1 MFEVVMNSGY
11 QSDWE
16 LDTLAEAK
24 RIQGAVKIL
33 KYNDNLDVV
42 SEYDLVDGKWVK
54 N

>member
-24 RIQGAVKIL
+24 AIQGAVAIL
-33 KYNDNLDVV
+33 EFDDNLDVV
-42 SEYDLVDGKWVK
+42 CQYDLVNGKWIK
-54 N
+54 K